1 MGNSAGTAE
10 EMDEVLAMAVAGD
23 VKAHIDV
30 FGLEEIND
38 VLDRL
43 ERSEIDGR
51 VVLKIPE

>member
-1 MGNSAGTAE
+1 
-10 EMDEVLAMAVAGD
+10 MDEVLAMAVAGD